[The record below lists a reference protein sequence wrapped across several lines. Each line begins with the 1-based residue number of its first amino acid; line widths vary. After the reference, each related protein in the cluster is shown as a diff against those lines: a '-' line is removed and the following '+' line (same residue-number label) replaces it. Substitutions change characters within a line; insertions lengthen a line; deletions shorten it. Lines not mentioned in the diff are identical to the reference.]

1 VKIKY
6 GITLLIG
13 LAAFTSSGCEQIEKL
28 FPKKEEKKAVSPAAK
43 AEPKKISGD
52 VIARVGGWTLTRE
65 EFTERLDALK
75 EAVPDYNI
83 EDEES
88 RRLVLEELVRQQL
101 LVEDAKKT
109 GVDKSRDIQEAVE
122 EFRRTLI
129 VREVARVKTENITVS
144 DKEAR
149 DFYEQNRNLMV
160 DQLQLRAGEIVV
172 AEKSRADAIL
182 IELLQ
187 GGDFAT
193 IARESSIAA
202 SAADGGDLGF
212 ITEVPFAEMGNALM
226 ALDAGEVSG
235 VFRGPQGFYIVKVI
249 EKSGGQP
256 IPFEKIK
263 DEIIQN
269 QMMVKQQQ
277 AILDYIDQLRET
289 IPVEV
294 NENLL

>member
-1 VKIKY
+1 MKIKY
-6 GITLLIG
+6 GTMLLIG
-13 LAAFTSSGCEQIEKL
+13 LAAFTASGCEQMEKL
-28 FPKKEEKKAVSPAAK
+28 FPKKEEKKAVSPVVK
-43 AEPKKISGD
+43 AGPKKISGD
-52 VIARVGGWTLTRE
+52 VIVRVGGWTLTRA
-65 EFTERLDALK
+65 EFTERLEALK
-75 EAVPDYNI
+75 EAVPDYDI
-83 EDEES
+83 EDKES

-109 GVDKSRDIQEAVE
+109 GMSDSPEIREAVE

-129 VREVARVKTENITVS
+129 VREAARSKTENITVT
-144 DKEAR
+144 DKEAQE
-149 DFYEQNRNLMV
+149 FYEQNRNLMV

-187 GGDFAT
+187 GADFAK

-202 SAADGGDLGF
+202 SAANGGDLGF

-249 EKSGGQP
+249 EKSGGAP
-256 IPFEKIK
+256 IPFAEIK

-277 AILDYIDQLRET
+277 AILEYIDQLRKT
-289 IPVEV
+289 IPVEI